1 MAAATA
7 MMNTPEMMYE
17 MRSTITKLGLTE
29 AMLAIIADMQ
39 LIPVA
44 PVYNRRP
51 PAGPRRRFGGGGG
64 GAAAAACGGAGAAET
79 EETWRRSAI
88 VAIRRAPRV
97 KDDADYEKI
106 TGLVNKVVA
115 STVEDKAKAIH
126 EIVKTRADDP
136 TFRIRILNFIFDRGV
151 SMPFF
156 AQVLADLIAALCK
169 RLPEMVDD
177 LAVYCSVDTFEAM
190 FQEATIIFPKKSD
203 LLPEGVTYE
212 DKICAWNKQREL
224 RRGFGLL
231 ALELYSR
238 DLVSEEMISG
248 AIATATEDL
257 EDNVR
262 RPKDAVVI
270 ERVDQSI
277 TFIGELVKFIGVRV
291 IKDKLVRLLAIPKA
305 DTPCLGMR
313 SRFKL
318 EDILRS

>member
-1 MAAATA
+1 MAAAVAIT
-7 MMNTPEMMYE
+7 MTPEMMYE
-17 MRSTITKLGLTE
+17 MRSTITKLELTE
-29 AMLAIIADMQ
+29 AMKAIIADMQ

-51 PAGPRRRFGGGGG
+51 AAAPRMRRSGGGGG
-64 GAAAAACGGAGAAET
+64 GASAAAS

-115 STVEDKAKAIH
+115 STVEEKAKVIH

-169 RLPEMVDD
+169 RLPEMADD
-177 LAVYCSVDTFEAM
+177 LAEYCSVETFEAM
-190 FQEATIIFPKKSD
+190 FQEATITFPKKD
-203 LLPEGVTYE
+203 DPLVEGVTYD
-212 DKICAWNKQREL
+212 DKVCAWNKQREL

-248 AIATATEDL
+248 AISTATEDL

-262 RPKDAVVI
+262 RPKDVVVI

-277 TFIGELVKFIGVRV
+277 TFIGELVKFLGVRV
-291 IKDKLVRLLAIPKA
+291 IKDKLVRILAIPKA

>member
-1 MAAATA
+1 MAST
-7 MMNTPEMMYE
+7 MITPEMIYA
-17 MRSTITKLGLTE
+17 MRSTITKLMITD
-29 AMLAIIADMQ
+29 AMRAIISDMQ
-39 LIPVA
+39 VLPVA

-51 PAGPRRRFGGGGG
+51 AAPRIRRGFSG
-64 GAAAAACGGAGAAET
+64 GAAASSAAS

-97 KDDADYEKI
+97 KDDADYERI
-106 TGLVNKVVA
+106 IGLVNKVVA
-115 STVEDKAKAIH
+115 STVEDKAKTIH
-126 EIVKTRADDP
+126 EIVKTRGDDP

-169 RLPEMVDD
+169 RLPEMVED

-190 FQEATIIFPKKSD
+190 FQEATIIFPKRDDVSEVSYD
-203 LLPEGVTYE
+203 DRV
-212 DKICAWNKQREL
+212 CAWNKQREL
-224 RRGFGLL
+224 RRGFGIL

-248 AIATATEDL
+248 AISTATDDL
-257 EDNVR
+257 EENVR

-277 TFIGELVKFIGVRV
+277 NFMGELVKFLGVRV
-291 IKDKLVRLLAIPKA
+291 VKEKVDRILAIPKT

-318 EDILRS
+318 QDILAVRS

>member
-1 MAAATA
+1 MAAAVAIT
-7 MMNTPEMMYE
+7 MTPEMMYE
-17 MRSTITKLGLTE
+17 MRSTITKLELTE
-29 AMLAIIADMQ
+29 AMKAIIADMQ

-51 PAGPRRRFGGGGG
+51 AAAPRMRRGGGGG
-64 GAAAAACGGAGAAET
+64 GASAAAS

-115 STVEDKAKAIH
+115 STVEEKAKVIH

-169 RLPEMVDD
+169 RLPEMADD
-177 LAVYCSVDTFEAM
+177 LAEYCSVETFEAM
-190 FQEATIIFPKKSD
+190 FQEATITFPKKD
-203 LLPEGVTYE
+203 DPLPEGVTYD
-212 DKICAWNKQREL
+212 DKVCAWNKQREL

-248 AIATATEDL
+248 AISTATEDL

-277 TFIGELVKFIGVRV
+277 TFIGELVKFLGVRV
-291 IKDKLVRLLAIPKA
+291 IKDKLVRILAIPKA
-305 DTPCLGMR
+305 ETPCLGMR

>member
-1 MAAATA
+1 MAAVAIT
-7 MMNTPEMMYE
+7 MTPEIMYE
-17 MRSTITKLGLTE
+17 MRSTITKLELTE
-29 AMLAIIADMQ
+29 AMKAIIADMQ

-51 PAGPRRRFGGGGG
+51 AAAPRMRRGGGAASGGGGG
-64 GAAAAACGGAGAAET
+64 GAGS

-115 STVEDKAKAIH
+115 STVEEKAKVIH

-177 LAVYCSVDTFEAM
+177 LAEYCTVETFEAM
-190 FQEATIIFPKKSD
+190 FQEATIIFPKKD
-203 LLPEGVTYE
+203 DPRPEGVTYE

-248 AIATATEDL
+248 AISTATEDL

-277 TFIGELVKFIGVRV
+277 TFIGELVRVIGVRV
-291 IKDKLVRLLAIPKA
+291 IKDKLVRILAMSKV

>member
-1 MAAATA
+1 MATA
-7 MMNTPEMMYE
+7 AVAMMTPEMMYE
-17 MRSTITKLGLTE
+17 MRSTITKLELTE
-29 AMLAIIADMQ
+29 AMKAIIADMQ

-51 PAGPRRRFGGGGG
+51 AAAPRMRRGG
-64 GAAAAACGGAGAAET
+64 GAAAAAGGAAS

-88 VAIRRAPRV
+88 VAIRRAPRI

-115 STVEDKAKAIH
+115 STVEEKAKVIH

-156 AQVLADLIAALCK
+156 AQVLADLISALCK
-169 RLPEMVDD
+169 RLPEMIDD
-177 LAVYCSVDTFEAM
+177 LAEYCTVETFEAM
-190 FQEATIIFPKKSD
+190 FQEATIIFPKKD
-203 LLPEGVTYE
+203 DPLPEGVTY
-212 DKICAWNKQREL
+212 DDRVCAWNKQREL

-248 AIATATEDL
+248 AISTATEDL

-270 ERVDQSI
+270 ERVDPVSY
-277 TFIGELVKFIGVRV
+277 TH
-291 IKDKLVRLLAIPKA
+291 
-305 DTPCLGMR
+305 
-313 SRFKL
+313 
-318 EDILRS
+318 LRAHET

>member
-1 MAAATA
+1 
-7 MMNTPEMMYE
+7 
-17 MRSTITKLGLTE
+17 MRSTITKLMITD
-29 AMLAIIADMQ
+29 AMRAIISDMQ
-39 LIPVA
+39 VLPVA

-51 PAGPRRRFGGGGG
+51 AAPRIRRGFSG
-64 GAAAAACGGAGAAET
+64 GAASSAAS

-97 KDDADYEKI
+97 KDDADYERI
-106 TGLVNKVVA
+106 IGLVNKVVA
-115 STVEDKAKAIH
+115 STVEDKAKTIH
-126 EIVKTRADDP
+126 EIVKTRGDDP

-169 RLPEMVDD
+169 RLPEMVED

-190 FQEATIIFPKKSD
+190 FQEATIIFPKRDDVSEVSYD
-203 LLPEGVTYE
+203 DRV
-212 DKICAWNKQREL
+212 CAWNKQREL
-224 RRGFGLL
+224 RRGFGIL

-248 AIATATEDL
+248 AISTATDDL
-257 EDNVR
+257 EENVR

-277 TFIGELVKFIGVRV
+277 NFMGELVKFLGVRV
-291 IKDKLVRLLAIPKA
+291 VKEKVDRILAIPKT

-318 EDILRS
+318 QDILAVRS